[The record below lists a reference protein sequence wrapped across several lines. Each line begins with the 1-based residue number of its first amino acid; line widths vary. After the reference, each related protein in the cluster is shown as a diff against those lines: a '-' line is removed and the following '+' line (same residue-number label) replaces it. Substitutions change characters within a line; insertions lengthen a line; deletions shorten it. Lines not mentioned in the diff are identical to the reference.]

1 MTATPSPAADAPW
14 TVGRILE
21 WTAQHL
27 KKSGSDTPRL
37 DAELLLAKA
46 RACPRIQLYVQFNEV
61 VPDAQRAVMRDLVRR
76 RAQSEPVA
84 HLVGHREFFS
94 LDFAVSPDVLI
105 PRPDTETLVL
115 DLITHARRLPAPAI
129 LDVATGSGCI
139 AIAAAVQVPAARVT
153 ASDVS
158 PAALTLARQ
167 NADRHGVAAR
177 ITFLEGDLLA
187 PLPAG
192 AQFDFLV
199 SNPPYIP
206 TAQLETLDRE
216 VRDYEPRL
224 ALDGGPDG
232 LRFLATLLQQAPSVL
247 VPGGR
252 LLLEFTPE
260 QAPALLELATAQPE
274 LSDPAVLKDLAG
286 RPRVLVATRR

>member
-1 MTATPSPAADAPW
+1 
-14 TVGRILE
+14 VGRILE

-46 RACPRIQLYVQFNEV
+46 RGCPRIQLYVQFNEV

-274 LSDPAVLKDLAG
+274 LSDPAVLKDLSG

>member
-232 LRFLATLLQQAPSVL
+232 LRFLATLLQQAPRVL

>member
-1 MTATPSPAADAPW
+1 VTATPSPAADAPW

-274 LSDPAVLKDLAG
+274 LSDPAVLKDLSG

>member
-1 MTATPSPAADAPW
+1 VTATPSPAADAPW

-46 RACPRIQLYVQFNEV
+46 RGCPRIQLYVQFNEV

>member
-46 RACPRIQLYVQFNEV
+46 RGCPRIQLYVQFNEV

>member
-46 RACPRIQLYVQFNEV
+46 RGCPRIQLYVQFNEV

-115 DLITHARRLPAPAI
+115 DLITHARKLPAPAI

-232 LRFLATLLQQAPSVL
+232 LRFLTILLQQAPSVL

-260 QAPALLELATAQPE
+260 QAPALLDLAAAQPE

-286 RPRVLVATRR
+286 HPRVLVATRR

>member
-115 DLITHARRLPAPAI
+115 DLITHARKLPAPAI

>member
-1 MTATPSPAADAPW
+1 MTATPSPPADAPW

-115 DLITHARRLPAPAI
+115 DLITHARKLPAPAI

-158 PAALTLARQ
+158 PAALNLARQ
-167 NADRHGVAAR
+167 NADRHGVAPR
-177 ITFLEGDLLA
+177 ITFLAGDLLA

-192 AQFDFLV
+192 ARFDFLV

-232 LRFLATLLQQAPSVL
+232 LRFLTMLLQQAPSVL

-260 QAPALLELATAQPE
+260 QAPALLELAAAQPE
-274 LSDPAVLKDLAG
+274 LSDPAILKDLAG
-286 RPRVLVATRR
+286 QPRVLVATRR

>member
-1 MTATPSPAADAPW
+1 
-14 TVGRILE
+14 VGRILE

>member
-1 MTATPSPAADAPW
+1 VTATPSPAADAPW

-46 RACPRIQLYVQFNEV
+46 RGCPRIQLYVQFNEV

-274 LSDPAVLKDLAG
+274 RSDPAVLKDLAG

>member
-1 MTATPSPAADAPW
+1 
-14 TVGRILE
+14 
-21 WTAQHL
+21 
-27 KKSGSDTPRL
+27 
-37 DAELLLAKA
+37 
-46 RACPRIQLYVQFNEV
+46 
-61 VPDAQRAVMRDLVRR
+61 MRDLVRR

-274 LSDPAVLKDLAG
+274 LSDPAVLKDLSG

>member
-1 MTATPSPAADAPW
+1 MTATPPPAADAPW

-27 KKSGSDTPRL
+27 KKAGSDTPRL

-46 RACPRIQLYVQFNEV
+46 RGCPRIQLYVQFNEV
-61 VPDAQRAVMRDLVRR
+61 VPDAQRAVMRELVRR

-84 HLVGHREFFS
+84 YLVGHREFFS
-94 LDFAVSPDVLI
+94 LDFTVSPDVLI

-115 DLITHARRLPAPAI
+115 DLVTHARRLPAPAI

-153 ASDVS
+153 ASDLS
-158 PAALTLARQ
+158 PAALALARQ
-167 NADRHGVAAR
+167 NADRHGVTAR
-177 ITFLEGDLLA
+177 VTFLEGDLLA
-187 PLPAG
+187 PLPPG
-192 AQFDFLV
+192 AQFDFVV

-206 TAQLETLDRE
+206 TADWETLDRE

-232 LRFLATLLQQAPSVL
+232 LRDLTSLLRQAPAVL

-260 QAPALLELATAQPE
+260 QAPALLELAAAQPE

>member
-1 MTATPSPAADAPW
+1 VTATPPPPADAPW

-27 KKSGSDTPRL
+27 KKAGSDTPRL

-46 RACPRIQLYVQFNEV
+46 RGCPRIQLYVQFNEV
-61 VPDAQRAVMRDLVRR
+61 VPDPQRAQMRDLVKR

-84 HLVGHREFFS
+84 HLVGRREFFS
-94 LDFAVSPDVLI
+94 LEFAVSPDVLI

-115 DLITHARRLPAPAI
+115 ELVTQARRLPAPRI
-129 LDVATGSGCI
+129 LDIGTGSGCI
-139 AIAAAVQVPAARVT
+139 AIAAAVQVPAATVV
-153 ASDVS
+153 ACDLS
-158 PAALTLARQ
+158 PAALSLARQ
-167 NADRHGVAAR
+167 NAERHGVTSR
-177 ITFLEGDLLA
+177 VEFREGALLSPVA
-187 PLPAG
+187 SG
-192 AQFDFLV
+192 EQFDFLA

-206 TAQLETLDRE
+206 TPQLETLDRE

-232 LRFLATLLQQAPSVL
+232 LRYLVPLIEQAGSVL
-247 VPGGR
+247 APGGR

-260 QAPALLELATAQPE
+260 QAPALMERALAQPDLAE
-274 LSDPAVLKDLAG
+274 PVILKDLSGQA
-286 RPRVLVATRR
+286 RVLVATRR

>member
-1 MTATPSPAADAPW
+1 
-14 TVGRILE
+14 VGRILE

-115 DLITHARRLPAPAI
+115 DLITHARKLPAPAI

-274 LSDPAVLKDLAG
+274 LSDPAVLKDLSG

>member
-1 MTATPSPAADAPW
+1 MTATPSPPADAPW

-46 RACPRIQLYVQFNEV
+46 RDCPRIQLYVQFNEV

-115 DLITHARRLPAPAI
+115 DLITHARKLPAPAI

-232 LRFLATLLQQAPSVL
+232 LRFLTMLLQQAPSVL

>member
-1 MTATPSPAADAPW
+1 VTATPSPAADAPW

>member
-46 RACPRIQLYVQFNEV
+46 RGCPRIQLYVQFNEV

-274 LSDPAVLKDLAG
+274 LSDPAVLKDLSG

>member
-1 MTATPSPAADAPW
+1 
-14 TVGRILE
+14 VGRILE
-21 WTAQHL
+21 WTAQQL

-274 LSDPAVLKDLAG
+274 LSDPAVLKDLSG

>member
-1 MTATPSPAADAPW
+1 VTATPPPPADAPW

-27 KKSGSDTPRL
+27 KKAGSDTPRL

-46 RACPRIQLYVQFNEV
+46 RGCPRIQLYVQFNEV
-61 VPDAQRAVMRDLVRR
+61 VPDPQRAQMRDLVKR

-84 HLVGHREFFS
+84 HLVGRREFFS
-94 LDFAVSPDVLI
+94 LEFAVSPDVLI

-115 DLITHARRLPAPAI
+115 ELVTQARRLPAPRI
-129 LDVATGSGCI
+129 LDIGTGSGCI
-139 AIAAAVQVPAARVT
+139 AIAAAVQVPAATVV
-153 ASDVS
+153 ACDLS
-158 PAALTLARQ
+158 PAALGLARQ
-167 NADRHGVAAR
+167 NAERHGVTSR
-177 ITFLEGDLLA
+177 VEFREGALLSPVA
-187 PLPAG
+187 SG
-192 AQFDFLV
+192 EQFDFLA

-206 TAQLETLDRE
+206 TPQLETLDRE

-232 LRFLATLLQQAPSVL
+232 LRYLVPLIEQAGSVL
-247 VPGGR
+247 APGGR

-260 QAPALLELATAQPE
+260 QAPALMERAQAQPDLAE
-274 LSDPAVLKDLAG
+274 PVILKDLSGQA
-286 RPRVLVATRR
+286 RVLVATRR

>member
-232 LRFLATLLQQAPSVL
+232 LRFLATLLQQAPRVL

-274 LSDPAVLKDLAG
+274 LSDPAVLKDLSG

>member
-1 MTATPSPAADAPW
+1 VTATPSPAADAPW

-46 RACPRIQLYVQFNEV
+46 RDCPRIQLYVQFNEV

-115 DLITHARRLPAPAI
+115 DLITHARKLPAPAI

-232 LRFLATLLQQAPSVL
+232 LRFLTMLLQQAPSVL

-260 QAPALLELATAQPE
+260 QAPALLELAAAQPE
-274 LSDPAVLKDLAG
+274 LSDPAILKDLAG
-286 RPRVLVATRR
+286 QPRVLVATRR

>member
-274 LSDPAVLKDLAG
+274 LSDPAVLKDLSG

>member
-1 MTATPSPAADAPW
+1 
-14 TVGRILE
+14 VGRILE

-274 LSDPAVLKDLAG
+274 LSDPAVLKDLSG

>member
-1 MTATPSPAADAPW
+1 VTATPSPAADAPW

-46 RACPRIQLYVQFNEV
+46 RGCPRIQLYVQFNEV

-274 LSDPAVLKDLAG
+274 LSDPAVLKDLSG

>member
-46 RACPRIQLYVQFNEV
+46 RGCPRIQLYVQFNEV

-274 LSDPAVLKDLAG
+274 RSDPAVLKDLAG